1 MGGTG
6 FLVAAVRACF
16 GACVAAACVAAPAS
30 ATVYGVYGDST
41 QESLKLIQGRGDT
54 ATKLSDLS
62 AKSLA
67 GLDVLWVLNG
77 SQKTEPAEL
86 SGNASSIASFVSGGG
101 TFAYHDQDPAGAAA
115 VVPGAAAISFT
126 QAMTHDINVRLAGT
140 LLTGGPGG
148 TVGNKT
154 LDGGNAQAQ
163 GYAAV
168 NTLPPGALAPLSST
182 DPAQVVAFSY
192 ALGAGHVYY
201 SAIPLNF
208 FLSYPTDNMT
218 TVYAPNVV
226 AFLDGGSAGPVSV
239 PEPASMLLL
248 GAGLLGLG
256 LMREMD

>member
-1 MGGTG
+1 M
-6 FLVAAVRACF
+6 R
-16 GACVAAACVAAPAS
+16 GAGVLAAAAIAAGVAAPAS

-41 QESLKLIQGRGDT
+41 RESLSLIRGRGDT
-54 ATKLSDLS
+54 ATVLPDLS
-62 AKSLA
+62 AGSLA

-77 SQKTEPAEL
+77 SQAKEPAQL
-86 SGNASSIASFVSGGG
+86 SAYASGIARFVTDGG

-115 VVPGAAAISFT
+115 VLPGAAGVSFT
-126 QAMTHDINVRLAGT
+126 QAVTHDINVRLAGT

-148 TVGNKT
+148 TVGDKT

-163 GYAAV
+163 GYAAAG
-168 NTLPPGALAPLSST
+168 TLPPGALAPLSST
-182 DPAQVVAFSY
+182 DPGQVVAFSY

-208 FLSYPTDNMT
+208 FLSYPSDNVSR
-218 TVYAPNVV
+218 VYAPNLV
-226 AFLDGGSAGPVSV
+226 AYLDGGSAGPVSV
-239 PEPASMLLL
+239 PEPATLMLL

>member
-1 MGGTG
+1 MRGARV
-6 FLVAAVRACF
+6 LVAAAI
-16 GACVAAACVAAPAS
+16 AAGVAAPAS

-41 QESLKLIQGRGDT
+41 RESLALIRDRGDT
-54 ATKLSDLS
+54 AKLLPDLS
-62 AKSLA
+62 AGSLA

-77 SQKTEPAEL
+77 SQTKEL
-86 SGNASSIASFVSGGG
+86 AQLSTYASGIARFVTDGG

-115 VVPGAAAISFT
+115 VVPGAAGVSFA
-126 QAMTHDINVRLAGT
+126 QAVTHDINVRLAGT

-148 TVGNKT
+148 TVGDKT

-168 NTLPPGALAPLSST
+168 GTLPPGALAPLSST
-182 DPAQVVAFSY
+182 DPGQAVAFSY

-208 FLSYPTDNMT
+208 FLSYPSDNVAH
-218 TVYAPNVV
+218 VYAPNLV
-226 AFLDGGSAGPVSV
+226 AYLDGGSAGPVSV
-239 PEPASMLLL
+239 PEPASLMLL

>member
-1 MGGTG
+1 MGAAK
-6 FLVAAVRACF
+6 FLVAAALA
-16 GACVAAACVAAPAS
+16 GVAAPAS

-41 QESLKLIQGRGDT
+41 KESLALIQGRGDT
-54 ATKLSDLS
+54 ATKLQDLS

-86 SGNASSIASFVSGGG
+86 SRNASGIASFVSGGG
-101 TFAYHDQDPAGAAA
+101 TFAYHDQDPADAAS
-115 VVPGAAAISFT
+115 VVPGAAGIGFAK
-126 QAMTHDINVRLAGT
+126 ALTHDINVRLAGT

-168 NTLPPGALAPLSST
+168 STLPPGALAPLSSA
-182 DPAQVVAFSY
+182 DPGQAVAFSY

-208 FLSYPTDNMT
+208 FLSYPADNMA

-226 AFLDGGSAGPVSV
+226 AFLDGGSADPVPV
-239 PEPASMLLL
+239 PEPASLLLL

-256 LMREMD
+256 FMREMD

>member
-1 MGGTG
+1 M
-6 FLVAAVRACF
+6 R
-16 GACVAAACVAAPAS
+16 GAGVLAAAAIAAGVAAPAS

-41 QESLKLIQGRGDT
+41 RESLSLIRGRGDT
-54 ATKLSDLS
+54 ATVLPDLS
-62 AKSLA
+62 AGSLA

-77 SQKTEPAEL
+77 SQAKEPAQL
-86 SGNASSIASFVSGGG
+86 SAYASGIARFVTDGG
-101 TFAYHDQDPAGAAA
+101 TFAYHDHDQDPAGAAA
-115 VVPGAAAISFT
+115 VLPGAAGVSFT
-126 QAMTHDINVRLAGT
+126 QAVTHDINVRLAGT

-148 TVGNKT
+148 TVGDKT

-168 NTLPPGALAPLSST
+168 GTLPPGALAPLSST
-182 DPAQVVAFSY
+182 DPGQAVAFSY

-208 FLSYPTDNMT
+208 FLSYPSDNVSR
-218 TVYAPNVV
+218 VYAPNLV
-226 AFLDGGSAGPVSV
+226 AYLDGGSAGPVSV
-239 PEPASMLLL
+239 PEPATLMLL